1 MAISTERQVDGSQ
14 TPEGAVVG
22 IDIGGSK
29 IAIVFCDIASGDEII
44 RERLETPDGSHPRV
58 IVELLVDTIR
68 RMTKEAKLGPGD
80 LKAAGVAVPGQVD
93 EDEGRVLL
101 AGNLRAWV
109 DVPLRHW
116 LESRLAMPV
125 WVEQDAN
132 AAALGERWRGAART
146 MNNFVFLALGT
157 GIGAGVVVNGR
168 LHRGYHNAAGE
179 VGNFVMDRAFLGK
192 QRDGHGNLEK
202 LIGGPALR
210 QRLRKATGRKMSVEE
225 AHDVADNNK
234 KIQGELDMMHDYLAM
249 AVINIAALLDP
260 QAVIFGGGTSAAGV
274 DLIEPIR
281 ARIDR
286 ELRTRPALIMSA
298 LGEDA
303 QLHGAVF
310 GALWAL
316 DPNLAL
322 REDLR

>member
-1 MAISTERQVDGSQ
+1 MEPRLDGSQ

-44 RERLETPDGSHPRV
+44 RERLETPDDSHPRV
-58 IVELLVDTIR
+58 IVDLLGNTIS
-68 RMTKEAKLGPGD
+68 RMTNEANLEPGD

-109 DVPLRHW
+109 DVPLRYW
-116 LESRLAMPV
+116 LELRLAMPV

-132 AAALGERWRGAART
+132 AAALGERWRGAARA

-192 QRDGHGNLEK
+192 QRGGHGNLEQ

-210 QRLRKATGRKMSVEE
+210 RRLRKATGREMSVKE
-225 AHDVADNNK
+225 AHDVADDNK
-234 KIQGELDMMHDYLAM
+234 KVQAELNVMHDYLAM
-249 AVINIAALLDP
+249 TVINIAALLDP
-260 QAVIFGGGTSAAGV
+260 QAVIFGGGTSAAGI

-281 ARIDR
+281 ARIER

-303 QLHGAVF
+303 QIHGAVF

-316 DPNLAL
+316 DPSLAL